1 MSDRQDVSGV
11 WYGRWRA
18 EHPAVAP
25 GSFIALL
32 EEEGGGIT
40 GTITEPDPDGDDG
53 VLRALVGGQ
62 RAGADISWVKQ
73 YDGAGRLAH
82 AVRYAGSVN
91 ADATEIVGR
100 WQLEG
105 FTGSFAMNREK
116 FDIAELE
123 KTEALRIPLPG
134 L

>member
-11 WYGRWRA
+11 WYGRWSA

-25 GSFIALL
+25 GRFIALL
-32 EEEGGGIT
+32 EEEGGAVT
-40 GTITEPDPDGDDG
+40 GTITEPDAEGDEG
-53 VLRALVGGQ
+53 VLRALVGGE
-62 RAGADISWVKQ
+62 RAGADIAWVKQ

-82 AVRYAGSVN
+82 AVRYDGSVN
-91 ADATEIVGR
+91 ADATAIVGR

-105 FTGSFAMNREK
+105 FTGSFTMHREK
-116 FDIAELE
+116 FDSADLDEAEE
-123 KTEALRIPLPG
+123 LRIPLAD